1 MHAGSVRMSKGGKRG
16 KQGCHIHFL
25 KNLFLV
31 CFVKVVFFSYIYIYV
46 RIYVYKKL
54 LLLEAVLGT
63 VIRQAVVRT
72 QHDSS
77 VRITNIFKPWLQI
90 KLCRTARVRVVVV
103 VVNIFVVSRGTTDSC
118 YVNSLGVVVS
128 INTQK

>member
-1 MHAGSVRMSKGGKRG
+1 MS
-16 KQGCHIHFL
+16 HT
-25 KNLFLV
+25 LF
-31 CFVKVVFFSYIYIYV
+31 KKSFFSLFCKSCFFLIHIYIYV

-103 VVNIFVVSRGTTDSC
+103 VVNIFEVSRGTTDSC